1 MLFRSQFLAVCAV
14 LAAVVALA
22 VTMFA
27 PASIA
32 LPTWLLSVSLP
43 WIWLRDAAR
52 ERAAEVLRELPV
64 YIDML
69 TLALEAGGAL
79 SVALRVA
86 TERSPDTVLRRAFL
100 RVQGDLR
107 AGRTRAEALTAL
119 GERLDVPSMR
129 PLVAALV
136 QADASGGD
144 RKSTRLNS
152 SHEWISRMPSSA

>member
-1 MLFRSQFLAVCAV
+1 
-14 LAAVVALA
+14 
-22 VTMFA
+22 
-27 PASIA
+27 
-32 LPTWLLSVSLP
+32 
-43 WIWLRDAAR
+43 
-52 ERAAEVLRELPV
+52 
-64 YIDML
+64 ML

-129 PLVAALV
+129 PLLVAALV
-136 QADASGGD
+136 QADASSRTRRGAAGAS
-144 RKSTRLNS
+144 RSTARRAFRAPKSWRWK
-152 SHEWISRMPSSA
+152 HR